1 LRRDLARLRAAGL
14 KRARF
19 SARVARV
26 TQKGLI
32 KLEDVFPP
40 VGFEDH
46 AWIRP
51 ENWRGRAPHAGE
63 QVEFLASIEPYW
75 KGSGVEDLELT
86 RLEVLL

>member
-1 LRRDLARLRAAGL
+1 MRRDLARLRAAGL

-51 ENWRGRAPHAGE
+51 ENWQGRAPHAGE

-75 KGSGVEDLELT
+75 KGSGVEDLELVC
-86 RLEVLL
+86 LEVLL

>member
-1 LRRDLARLRAAGL
+1 MRRDLAQLRAAGL

-19 SARVARV
+19 SARVAKV

-32 KLEDVFPP
+32 ILEDVFPP

-51 ENWRGRAPHAGE
+51 EHWRGRAPEAGE
-63 QVEFLASIEPYW
+63 QVEFLASIQPYY
-75 KGSGVEDLELT
+75 KGSGVEDLELV
-86 RLEVLL
+86 RLEVLP

>member
-1 LRRDLARLRAAGL
+1 MRRDFARLRAAGL

-19 SARVARV
+19 SARIAKV
-26 TQKGLI
+26 TQKGQI
-32 KLEDVFPP
+32 KLEDIFPP

-51 ENWRGRAPHAGE
+51 EHWRGRAPHAGE

-75 KGSGVEDLELT
+75 KGSGVEDLELV
-86 RLEVLL
+86 RLEVLP

>member
-1 LRRDLARLRAAGL
+1 MRRDLARLRAAGL
-14 KRARF
+14 KRTRF
-19 SARVARV
+19 SARIARI

-32 KLEDVFPP
+32 VLEDIFPP

-46 AWIRP
+46 AWVRP
-51 ENWRGRAPHAGE
+51 AHLRGRAPQAGE

-86 RLEVLL
+86 RLEVLP

>member
-1 LRRDLARLRAAGL
+1 MRRDLARLRAAGL

-19 SARVARV
+19 SARIAKI

-32 KLEDVFPP
+32 VLEDVFLP

-51 ENWRGRAPHAGE
+51 EHWRGKTPQAGE

-75 KGSGVEDLELT
+75 KGSGVEDIELT